1 MSTRHFLQSATD
13 SRNAVKELLQLVFA
27 AELLRPSKCLWI
39 VSPWLRDIPVIDNT
53 TGEFLS
59 LCPDLPRSEVRMSR
73 VLRALIERGTQVV
86 IATRPDEGNSQL
98 PDGLRGTEE
107 DVPGSVIRH
116 ERKTLHAKGI
126 VGDQFALSGSMNLTY
141 NGLECLT
148 EMLMLQTDAA
158 DVEQLRVQF
167 ANEYGGRV

>member
-1 MSTRHFLQSATD
+1 VSARHFLQTATD

-27 AELLRPSKCLWI
+27 AELLCPSRCLWV

-73 VLRALIERGTQVV
+73 VLRTLIARGTQVV

-98 PDGLRGTEE
+98 PDALLGAEE
-107 DVPGSVIRH
+107 EGSGSIIRH
-116 ERKTLHAKGI
+116 ERRALHAKGI
-126 VGDQFALSGSMNLTY
+126 VGDRFALSGSMNLTY

-167 ANEYGGRV
+167 ANEYGGRA